1 MAELGV
7 DHHALQELE
16 HLTTSFGQLKQ
27 AQAKFKSCVDDTTEI
42 DPRNTSSSPCCL
54 LPPPPPHPLNPNSL
68 PTFVQRD
75 ESNPAGFFAD
85 QPILIPLTSSLYVP
99 GKLTDLENV
108 VVDVG
113 TGYYVQKVRLSGC
126 VAACLCFA
134 PIRALVRAATRE
146 TRDRTRLHRDPDFAS
161 RNVLQTRKEALK
173 HYTAKTAF
181 VRSNLETLQST
192 IEKKQDNL

>member
-54 LPPPPPHPLNPNSL
+54 LPPPHPLNPNSL

-113 TGYYVQKVRLSGC
+113 TGYYVQKVRLSGS
-126 VAACLCFA
+126 VAAYLSVLLPFVPSLGLPQGRPVIA
-134 PIRALVRAATRE
+134 QGYIEILTSPRAT
-146 TRDRTRLHRDPDFAS
+146 
-161 RNVLQTRKEALK
+161 
-173 HYTAKTAF
+173 
-181 VRSNLETLQST
+181 
-192 IEKKQDNL
+192 